1 MSKGLRIMCRCLD
14 TSADLCAYLGELHPL
29 NPQSLAENV
38 LAAALARSPKG
49 KAGDDMTV
57 LAVKLTLA
65 A

>member
-1 MSKGLRIMCRCLD
+1 MSIKICDCLD

-38 LAAALARSPKG
+38 LAAALARSSKG
-49 KAGDDMTV
+49 EAGDDMTV